1 MMRLFFYLAVVACMA
16 TPAAAQQAASP
27 APVQKPPVPAH
38 ALAPFA
44 CREVRE
50 LVAESPA
57 QSKWQGHKVYAVD
70 SWNRTRLVAEGPSK
84 LTIHTSLDVPK
95 GGADT
100 PAQYEII
107 MSELL
112 PHAQASTLRVF
123 VNGAFLPE
131 EDVFKEV
138 FRKTFESKPLKGV
151 KFKAKSNVG
160 EFMIPTEPQSFE
172 FQVPAGKHVY
182 AFRLGK
188 MAPEVT
194 VWGQAFW
201 ATIEPW
207 SDRPGALTAPAETIT
222 PQPNPQPLVK
232 QAFPRGSMMRKLQAM
247 QQQNERTSP
256 TAMVDMALYEGPPR
270 VGGLYRAVFTAK
282 FADGSTKEEVRW
294 LEPKALGPF
303 RVEVELWDKQKYL
316 GSRPFELPIQP
327 QATSEPFFVIGMYEQ
342 TDGTVMRQVN
352 GDQYRLNSAFSAR
365 RHHRPA
371 GSDPILARQAYEKTF
386 SGIAQLGANTV
397 LPFLEVVPDHYPQ
410 YLEAARRKGLKVI
423 MSTED
428 LMHFLLGSRTR
439 GAFPTNE
446 EIYQEARTNVERLH
460 TFPNLLQYAVGD
472 EPDMD
477 GIAVLDRV
485 VKIYAALDPDHP
497 LYIPFIANKGEEGSL
512 SEFVRRLAPYR
523 PPQVAVDWYPAFK
536 DLKPGGFVEDTA
548 QKMWGSGQAYAR
560 MGVNWW
566 YIAQA
571 FGNHLVWRW
580 PTSEEY
586 RFTIHAALACGAK
599 GVLNCLISTSGPE
612 NNQFEYPI
620 EGLVA
625 ADGSKRPLW
634 SEVQRLNGYM
644 SSIGPLMMQLTFR
657 GTEFA
662 ECKASKGLV
671 ASHTDAGGKPYLYL
685 VNKSITAPQEL
696 EVKVKK
702 PGATQA
708 ILIPGLQRI
717 PIEQSKFKY
726 TLDPGAGALFS
737 LE

>member
-1 MMRLFFYLAVVACMA
+1 MRLFFYFAIVACIA
-16 TPAAAQQAASP
+16 TPAVAQQVASKEP
-27 APVQKPPVPAH
+27 APAPAPAH
-38 ALAPFA
+38 ALEPFA
-44 CREVRE
+44 SREVRE
-50 LVAESPA
+50 LVSEAPA
-57 QSKWQGHKVYAVD
+57 QSKWQGHKFYAVD
-70 SWNRTRLVAEGPSK
+70 SWNRTRLVAEGPST
-84 LTIHTSLDVPK
+84 LTIHCSLDVPK
-95 GGADT
+95 GGPDT
-100 PAQYEII
+100 PTQYEII

-123 VNGAFLPE
+123 VNGIFLPE

-160 EFMIPTEPQSFE
+160 EFMNPTEPQTFE

-182 AFRLGK
+182 AFKLGK

-207 SDRPGALTAPAETIT
+207 SDKPGALAAPAETIT
-222 PQPNPQPLVK
+222 TQPNPKPLV
-232 QAFPRGSMMRKLQAM
+232 QQSVPRGSMMRKLQATR
-247 QQQNERTSP
+247 QQNERTSP
-256 TAMVDMALYEGPPR
+256 TAMVDMALTEGPPR
-270 VGGLYRAVFTAK
+270 VGGLYRAVFTAR
-282 FADGSTKEEVRW
+282 FADGSMKEEVRW

-303 RVEVELWDKQKYL
+303 RVEAELWDKQKYL
-316 GSRPFELPIQP
+316 GTRPFDLPIQP
-327 QATSEPFFVIGMYEQ
+327 QATLEPFFVIGMYEQ
-342 TDGTVMRQVN
+342 TDGTVMRPVN
-352 GDQYRLNSAFSAR
+352 GPAYRLNSCYAAR
-365 RHHRPA
+365 RHHRPP
-371 GSDPILARQAYEKTF
+371 GSNPIAARLAYEKTF
-386 SGIAQLGANTV
+386 TGIAELGANTV
-397 LPFLEVVPDHYPQ
+397 LPFLEVVPEHYPQ
-410 YLEAARRKGLKVI
+410 YMESARRKGLKVI
-423 MSTED
+423 MSAED

-460 TFPNLLQYAVGD
+460 HFPNLLQYAVGD

-497 LYIPFIANKGEEGSL
+497 IYIPFIANKGEEGSL
-512 SEFVRRLAPYR
+512 SEFVKRLAPYR

-536 DLKPGGFVEDTA
+536 ELKPGGFVEDTT
-548 QKMWGSGQAYAR
+548 QKMWGSGLAYSR

-566 YIAQA
+566 YIAQS

-580 PTSEEY
+580 PTVEEY
-586 RFTIHAALACGAK
+586 RFTIHTALACGAK
-599 GVLNCLISTSGPE
+599 GILNCLYSTSGPE
-612 NNQFEYPI
+612 DNQFEYPI

-634 SEVQRLNGYM
+634 SEVQRLNGTM
-644 SSIGPLMMQLTFR
+644 NSIGPLMMQLTLR

-662 ECKASKGLV
+662 ECEASKGLV
-671 ASHTDAGGKPYLYL
+671 ASHTDAAGKSYLYL
-685 VNKSITAPQEL
+685 VNKSVTAPREI

-708 ILIPGLQRI
+708 TMIPGLQRI
-717 PIEQSKFKY
+717 PIEQSMFKH
-726 TLDPGAGALFS
+726 TLEPGAGALFL